1 MKNLVDSAQTRRF
14 FMSDAVGFLV
24 VMGVFLILIWSAHLH
39 NQQVKGVWSL
49 CIAAIAVYVIVIRAF
64 ADIVYGGF

>member
-1 MKNLVDSAQTRRF
+1 
-14 FMSDAVGFLV
+14 MSDTVGFLV

-49 CIAAIAVYVIVIRAF
+49 CLAAIAVYVVTVRAF
-64 ADIVYGGF
+64 ANVIYGSF